1 MTYAGLF
8 DIPLARVGFTEEVRQ
23 LSGRQIKPS
32 AELAQFGIAAISIR
46 GIAHKTFPRYAG
58 QGIQ

>member
-1 MTYAGLF
+1 MRYASLF
-8 DIPLARVGFTEEVRQ
+8 RIPLAGVGFTEETRQ

-32 AELAQFGIAAISIR
+32 AEPAHFEIAAISIR
-46 GIAHKTFPRYAG
+46 GIAHKIFLRYAG